1 MTREVSR
8 PQRLRGSIEIPGDK
22 SISHRA
28 VMFNALANGSATVT
42 NLSGGADCTS
52 TISIFRAMGVDIE
65 RSPGASGRGDTVR
78 ITGVGMHGLVEPR
91 EILDAGNSG
100 TTTRLMSGLLAGRP
114 IMTVITGDD
123 SLRSRPMGRVIN
135 PLRSMGAEISARNDG
150 ELAPIVFHG
159 GNLHGIEYEMPVASA
174 QLKSCLLLAGLRATG
189 NTVIKQPDV
198 SRDHTERML
207 KGMGANIEVNG
218 LTVTTS
224 ASELTS
230 TDVEVPGDVSSAAFW
245 IVAAAAHPD
254 ADITLSNV
262 GVNPTRT
269 GIFEVLRAM
278 GVDIELVNQRDV
290 AGEPVADL
298 RVRSSQLKGVDIDG
312 DVVPLMIDE
321 IPVIAVAAAMA
332 DGTTRITDAAELR
345 VKESDR
351 ISATVAWLKS
361 AGVEHEE
368 AEEGLTIHGRGR
380 IQSAVADSFDD
391 HRIAMSLA
399 IAGLVSEG
407 TIGIERAESVDISYP
422 TFWRD
427 LDTLSGVVA

>member
-8 PQRLRGSIEIPGDK
+8 PQRLRGAIEIPGDK

-28 VMFNALANGSATVT
+28 VMFNALANGSAAVT
-42 NLSGGADCTS
+42 NLSGGADCAS

-65 RSPGASGRGDTVR
+65 RSPGAAGRGDTVR
-78 ITGVGMHGLVEPR
+78 IAGVGMHGLVEPK

-224 ASELTS
+224 ASELKAA
-230 TDVEVPGDVSSAAFW
+230 DVEVPGDVSSAAFW

-298 RVRSSQLKGVDIDG
+298 RVRSSQLKGVDING

-332 DGTTRITDAAELR
+332 EGTTRITDAAELR

-361 AGVEHEE
+361 AGVGHEE
-368 AEEGLTIHGRGR
+368 AEEGLTIHGGGR

-407 TIGIERAESVDISYP
+407 TIGIERAESVNISYP

-427 LDTLSGVVA
+427 LDTLSGVVR